1 MNTGILKVFSRVAQ
15 RELKKKKKH
24 WESTIPEHFLN
35 ISWTF
40 SENLF
45 TQLKF

>member
-15 RELKKKKKH
+15 QELKKKN
-24 WESTIPEHFLN
+24 TGRALFLN

-40 SENLF
+40 YENLF